1 MNMENSE
8 AEKENKELTGI
19 NTHKWTEVI
28 AQIAIDRFFDAM
40 EEKHRLVDTGLYS
53 NTEYEE
59 LCDFTGFF
67 SCDYD
72 GRFLWCKSHNVIEY
86 RGRSEW
92 SRWWY
97 DSPVDHILTIYGQ
110 SDINVKGYKDKRH
123 VLELHFSNL
132 NCWDD
137 YQREVTDKYH
147 LLDNDPD
154 FLGRRDT
161 VQGLNWIG
169 DGSNIFG
176 SANKWVL
183 EDEPINLLMESKTYC
198 KIDGFYR

>member
-1 MNMENSE
+1 MDM
-8 AEKENKELTGI
+8 
-19 NTHKWTEVI
+19 HKWTDVI
-28 AQIAIDRFFDAM
+28 AQMAVDDFFDRV

-53 NTEYEE
+53 EGEYNE

-67 SCDYD
+67 SCDYV
-72 GRFLWCKSHNVIEY
+72 GRFLWCKSHNVIEC
-86 RGRSEW
+86 RGRSAW
-92 SRWWY
+92 SKMWY
-97 DSPVDHILTIYGQ
+97 SSPVDHILTIYGN
-110 SDINVKGYKDKRH
+110 SDINVKGYKDGKH
-123 VLELHFSNL
+123 VMELHFSNL
-132 NCWDD
+132 NSWDD

-161 VQGLNWIG
+161 IQGLNWIG

-183 EDEPINLLMESKTYC
+183 QDEPLNLLQTSPTYC
-198 KIDGFYR
+198 EMKGYYK